1 LEIADGQLRKINQLS
16 LLVCSAAQTIKK
28 NKRCYQQVSSA
39 TVWRRVEKNAHLGRT
54 FGAGIGPSPKSDES
68 VLAKKTTSIE
78 MFQKMVDLLLGFI
91 PVQLQYV
98 ST

>member
-1 LEIADGQLRKINQLS
+1 MDNGEKSTNYPSWFALLPRLWKKKRVAINKCPAPQFGDEL
-16 LLVCSAAQTIKK
+16 KK
-28 NKRCYQQVSSA
+28 MPNM
-39 TVWRRVEKNAHLGRT
+39 GRT

-68 VLAKKTTSIE
+68 VLAKKTTIE

-91 PVQLQYV
+91 PLQLQYV

>member
-1 LEIADGQLRKINQLS
+1 MDNCEKSTNYPSWFA
-16 LLVCSAAQTIKK
+16 LLPRLLKK

-78 MFQKMVDLLLGFI
+78 MFQKWWI
-91 PVQLQYV
+91 CC
-98 ST
+98 

>member
-1 LEIADGQLRKINQLS
+1 MPNM
-16 LLVCSAAQTIKK
+16 
-28 NKRCYQQVSSA
+28 
-39 TVWRRVEKNAHLGRT
+39 GRT